1 MIMKDL
7 IMKDLKMLF
16 MKTRKMGWAFIQKE
30 KKAEAKK
37 EIAKNIIGWIGLIG
51 LALILLPIMW
61 GLVVMMLVV

>member
-1 MIMKDL
+1 
-7 IMKDLKMLF
+7 MLY
-16 MKTRKMGWAFIQKE
+16 MVNNRYGWASIQKE

-61 GLVVMMLVV
+61 GLVVIMLVV